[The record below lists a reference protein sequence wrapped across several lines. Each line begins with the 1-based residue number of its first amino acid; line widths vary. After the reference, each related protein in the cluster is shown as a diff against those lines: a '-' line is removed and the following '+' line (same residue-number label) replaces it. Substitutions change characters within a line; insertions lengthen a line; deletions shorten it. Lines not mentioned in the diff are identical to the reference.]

1 MNKIVIVFWG
11 VGAVMLGSC
20 GGNKTLDTA
29 ALADSV
35 AVVAD
40 TVVTDT
46 LEQLV
51 SETPMPKAA
60 DELFDDFFFNFA
72 ANRKLQ
78 RKRIAFPLPVTRG
91 NRTDSI
97 TRDKWKTETFFMR
110 QGYYTLI
117 FNNRKQMDR
126 VKDTT
131 INHVVVKK
139 VFLQSNGIKEYVFDR
154 RNGLWMMTAIS
165 NTSIAKN
172 NNASFLKFYK
182 QFASDP
188 EFQVESIDETVKFTG
203 PDPDDD
209 FSTMEGIL
217 TPDTWP
223 AFAPELPHEMIYN
236 IQYGE
241 DYPASN
247 FKIFL
252 LRGISNGME
261 TELTFQH
268 KNGGWKVTSLIQ

>member
-1 MNKIVIVFWG
+1 
-11 VGAVMLGSC
+11 MLGSC

-29 ALADSV
+29 APADSV
-35 AVVAD
+35 AVAAD

>member
-1 MNKIVIVFWG
+1 
-11 VGAVMLGSC
+11 MLGSC
-20 GGNKTLDTA
+20 GGNKTSDTVVP
-29 ALADSV
+29 ADSV
-35 AVVAD
+35 TADAD
-40 TVVTDT
+40 TVVADT

-78 RKRIAFPLPVTRG
+78 RQRIAFPLPVTRG
-91 NRTDSI
+91 KHTDSI
-97 TRDKWKTETFFMR
+97 TKDKWKTETFFMH

-117 FNNRKQMDR
+117 FNNRRQMDR

-131 INHVVVKK
+131 VSHVVVKK
-139 VFLQSNGIKEYVFDR
+139 IFLQADGIKEYVFDR
-154 RNGLWMMTAIS
+154 KNGLWMMTAIN
-165 NTSIAKN
+165 NTYIAKN
-172 NNASFLKFYK
+172 NNASFLNFYK

-188 EFQVESIDETVKFTG
+188 EFQMASIDETVKFTG

-209 FSTMEGIL
+209 FATMEGIL
-217 TPDTWP
+217 TPDTWS

-236 IQYGE
+236 IQYGD
-241 DYPASN
+241 DYPDSN

-252 LRGISNGME
+252 LRGISNGFE
-261 TELTFQH
+261 TELTFQR
-268 KNGGWKVTSLIQ
+268 KDGDWKVTSLIQ